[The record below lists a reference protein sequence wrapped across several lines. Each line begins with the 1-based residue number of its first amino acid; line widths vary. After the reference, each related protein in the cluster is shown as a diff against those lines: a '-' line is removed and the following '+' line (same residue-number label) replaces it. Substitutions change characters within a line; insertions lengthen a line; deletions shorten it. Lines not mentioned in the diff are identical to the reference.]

1 MIILMCLFGSVDA
14 FSVSDVHF
22 DSLRVLELRESLIK
36 NRLVS
41 IFFSCCLLF
50 ITHIQRSKVACSG
63 FFVLLKY

>member
-22 DSLRVLELRESLIK
+22 DSLRVLELCESLIK

-41 IFFSCCLLF
+41 IFFRVVYCLL
-50 ITHIQRSKVACSG
+50 HIYSDVKLRVQA
-63 FFVLLKY
+63 FLFY